1 MTMEIIEYFSSDRK
15 DHWLARLGK
24 CRWSAGKLL
33 YSLLKNGT
41 SEQFLGVHP
50 RVLMLIDGDK
60 LVSFCTLAQK
70 DDIPDYRLTPWIGF
84 VYTFPEYRGHRFV
97 GKLIAK
103 AERTAYAEGFRN
115 IYISTGHTGLYE
127 KYGYTF
133 YEKQKDINGHNSRIY
148 IKRLKQND
156 DQLTENH

>member
-1 MTMEIIEYFSSDRK
+1 MEIIEYFSSDQK

-41 SEQFLGVHP
+41 SEQFLGEHP
-50 RVLMLIDGDK
+50 RVLMLTDGDR

-84 VYTFPEYRGHRFV
+84 VYTFPEYRGRRCF
-97 GKLIAK
+97 GLLLDKAK
-103 AERTAYAEGFRN
+103 SLAAEAGFEAV
-115 IYISTGHTGLYE
+115 YISTDHIGLYE
-127 KYGYTF
+127 KYGF
-133 YEKQKDINGHNSRIY
+133 EY
-148 IKRLKQND
+148 ICTLKNRWAD
-156 DQLTENH
+156 DCRVYKGSTR